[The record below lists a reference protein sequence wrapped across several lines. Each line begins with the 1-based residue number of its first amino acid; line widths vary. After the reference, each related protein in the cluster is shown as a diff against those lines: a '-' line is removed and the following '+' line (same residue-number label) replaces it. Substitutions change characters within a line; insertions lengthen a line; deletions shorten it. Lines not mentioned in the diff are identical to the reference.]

1 MAHGANGIER
11 ALSRFS
17 AWTAA
22 SFKDEILARLAP
34 AIGADEAPIAVME
47 GFMDGP
53 GSGDAGGAHGVLIR
67 TGRRLVFAPS
77 AGRKVIDEFT
87 LESLAAARV
96 EAGYLSPSLL
106 LSKNA
111 KPYVWR
117 PVSGGKDGLAA
128 FLSEAGNAGSTAS
141 GNAGSAASG
150 AEGSAEERSGGGFGA
165 DALEALAERTRGIVE
180 AIEDSFGSLMG
191 PRAGSSREGLDR
203 EIGEVEERL
212 RADSARE
219 KDGSVDAAGREPR
232 PGGPGGIRKNA
243 PEAAKEGEIADERK
257 TAKEPEAP
265 EETLEQIFAQLDE
278 LVGMDK
284 VKAQVKTFVNLVK
297 VKKEREA
304 HGLPPVQVSLHAV
317 FYGPPGTGKTTIARL
332 LGKTYRAIGLL
343 KKGQLVETDRAGLV
357 AGYVGQTAAKVDEAV
372 KRALDGVLFIDE
384 AYSLAPEGGDGRDFG
399 REAVDALLKRM
410 EDNRDR
416 LAVIVAGYPDEMLR
430 FIESNPGLRSRFS
443 RYYYFDDYS
452 PQELS
457 AILGVFAKK
466 SAHELSDAAKAR
478 FNALIAELHA
488 ARDRT
493 FGNARLVRNIFE
505 KMLEKQANRLAS
517 SGAPMTRESLCRF
530 EEDDVPTKEELAT
543 G

>member
-1 MAHGANGIER
+1 MAIGENGVER

-22 SFKDEILARLAP
+22 SFKDEILARLGP
-34 AIGADEAPIAVME
+34 ALKADESPIAVME

-53 GSGDAGGAHGVLIR
+53 GSGDAGGAHGVLVR

-77 AGRKVIDEFT
+77 AGRKGIDEFS

-106 LSKNA
+106 LSKDA

-117 PVSGGKDGLAA
+117 PVPGGKDGLAA
-128 FLSEAGNAGSTAS
+128 FLSEG
-141 GNAGSAASG
+141 GNAGSAAPSPEDPVEEPSG
-150 AEGSAEERSGGGFGA
+150 RGFAA
-165 DALEALAERTRGIVE
+165 DAFEALAERTRGIVE
-180 AIEDSFGSLMG
+180 AIEDSCGSLMG
-191 PRAGSSREGLDR
+191 SRAPSSREGLDR
-203 EIGEVEERL
+203 EIGEVEDRL
-212 RADSARE
+212 RAENAGAR
-219 KDGSVDAAGREPR
+219 DGAAAGREPR
-232 PGGPGGIRKNA
+232 EADSGGARKNA
-243 PEAAKEGEIADERK
+243 AEASKESEVADKAKA
-257 TAKEPEAP
+257 AKEPEAP
-265 EETLEQIFAQLDE
+265 EETLEQLFAQLDE

-317 FYGPPGTGKTTIARL
+317 FYGPPGTGKPTLARL
-332 LGKTYRAIGLL
+332 LGKVYRAIGLL

-372 KRALDGVLFIDE
+372 KRALDGVLFIAE
-384 AYSLAPEGGDGRDFG
+384 ASSLAPEGGDGRDFG
-399 REAVDALLKRM
+399 REAIDALLKRM

-452 PQELS
+452 PEDLS
-457 AILGVFAKK
+457 ALLGVFAKK
-466 SAHELSDAAKAR
+466 SAHGLSDAAKAR
-478 FNALIAELHA
+478 FDALIAELHA